1 MSRHDTPATV
11 QTPQGTPAARPVTWR
26 RVCGWYRSTPRHRGI
41 VAAAGIVFV
50 AGWAWNLTGVLR

>member
-1 MSRHDTPATV
+1 MSRNATRDPVLTPRSESAS
-11 QTPQGTPAARPVTWR
+11 RPVTLS